1 MISDKWTITGEDI
14 SQNIVNDISEADLVI
29 VASDWTQFNE
39 LLVNYTKEVIDL
51 KTFIKDN
58 GLMTIHRVGKA

>member
-1 MISDKWTITGEDI
+1 MISDIWTITGEDI

-58 GLMTIHRVGKA
+58 GLMTIHRVGKV